1 MQQPYLN
8 KSDQL
13 PSLDCILAILLS
25 QLGFSEV
32 VDVVNKKVTILEVRK
47 ENCVC
52 YDVNHF
58 KNSLSQPIFDPQ
70 QRKTIKRSMK
80 NILIDII
87 ESNYIVTIETTKSD
101 IRLPKKRIKEIVFN
115 DTKIECNSLL
125 AISNA
130 LENVFTE
137 CVYQNRKPITIHPND
152 LNILEINK
160 HLKVV
165 LPNSSSLGSSRQM
178 PSHVY
183 SQIPLYPTQSS
194 PRQDVQISPQTYVID
209 KPASDD
215 SKLFMKKPTTKQYS
229 YSQYA
234 KQPSKPPQS
243 QRAKKNN
250 ICNLLFT
257 KKPKKSTT
265 QINASFRGP
274 IASLQQSNEISN
286 DSLKD
291 LTSSYTNAFR
301 SSGSLPPETC
311 LPTQIT
317 SFDTTETP
325 IQNHPSSLKSS
336 LLFSNQE
343 NTKQLFESQAHHI
356 GDADSVPSTTNN
368 NQHPKPHEQ
377 HPFIKTERD
386 LSPTSSQTASSH
398 YPTFPP
404 VQKPPQ

>member
-1 MQQPYLN
+1 MQQPHLN

-58 KNSLSQPIFDPQ
+58 RNSLSQPIFDPQ

-87 ESNYIVTIETTKSD
+87 ESNYIVTIETTKSN
-101 IRLPKKRIKEIVFN
+101 IRLPKKRIKEIVLN
-115 DTKIECNSLL
+115 DTKIGFNSLL

-137 CVYQNRKPITIHPND
+137 CVYQNRKPITIHPNE

-165 LPNSSSLGSSRQM
+165 LPNSSSLGSFRQM

-194 PRQDVQISPQTYVID
+194 PRQNVQISPQIYVID

-243 QRAKKNN
+243 QQAKKNN

-257 KKPKKSTT
+257 KKPKKST

-286 DSLKD
+286 NSLKD

-301 SSGSLPPETC
+301 PSGSLPPETC

-317 SFDTTETP
+317 GFDTTETL
-325 IQNHPSSLKSS
+325 IQNHSSTLKSS

-343 NTKQLFESQAHHI
+343 NTKQLFESQVHHI
-356 GDADSVPSTTNN
+356 GDADSIPSTTNN
-368 NQHPKPHEQ
+368 TQHSKPNEQ

-386 LSPTSSQTASSH
+386 LSPASSQTASSFC
-398 YPTFPP
+398 PTFPP
-404 VQKPPQ
+404 MQTLPQ